1 MRSTLSRST
10 CPTCN
15 DASRQCHECTRGT
28 GSSLRAGPRLGPR
41 WAVLLVTVRDTT
53 PIADG
58 NPDVDRPLLS
68 PRNR

>member
-28 GSSLRAGPRLGPR
+28 GSSLGAGPR

>member
-1 MRSTLSRST
+1 MTLSFDE
-10 CPTCN
+10 PILVGLELL
-15 DASRQCHECTRGT
+15 Q
-28 GSSLRAGPRLGPR
+28 LR